1 MPQQP
6 CWKFLLLLCASMCR
20 CSYVH
25 IPGTAVM
32 VEYVVVL
39 LWNGC
44 TAGPVCSGVLVSCC
58 SAFRRASG
66 GHKGGHMTGPCKA
79 ELVTPTVPLQTHIP
93 LASFCL
99 FIVSPLLSTVA
110 DMALSLMFLSL
121 LVSGSRSISH
131 ISELETTQQV
141 HVLPQGQHGHFYT
154 PFSAKLCADITHYHP
169 PAHTMFGSLFNI
181 YMTMQ

>member
-1 MPQQP
+1 
-6 CWKFLLLLCASMCR
+6 MCR

-121 LVSGSRSISH
+121 LVSGSRSLTFQSWRLHSRCTCCHKGNMDISTLLSQQSSVLTLH
-131 ISELETTQQV
+131 ITTHQ
-141 HVLPQGQHGHFYT
+141 PI
-154 PFSAKLCADITHYHP
+154 LCLDH
-169 PAHTMFGSLFNI
+169 SLTF
-181 YMTMQ
+181 TWPCSDLLTLW